1 MLLAQAL
8 EIKEKKKID
17 CTWLELDIEGL
28 LIIISTQWC
37 GEGQGRGVT
46 YQENILLTLI

>member
-8 EIKEKKKID
+8 KIKEKKKID
-17 CTWLELDIEGL
+17 CTWVELDIEGL
-28 LIIISTQWC
+28 LISTQWC